1 MSLILDALNRSDREQ
16 DNPGGIPDLHTVH
29 GQVSVAPGVPKSQ
42 VMIWLALAVVFTL
55 LLSTIVFLVVTR
67 NEGSPQRDSVERE
80 AITPAS
86 LDKASSA
93 KSLPVP
99 TQTNATETE
108 PKPNQDTGGDQ
119 NETGRQGSVRN
130 QNAVSKEVRELYQ
143 TQTDAEPA
151 TIVEPEVQPA
161 PTVIQPESAVR
172 QSSVDEDLAR
182 QLWDETRRQMPPRR
196 VKSNRQAEPEP
207 EPLVEDVTDAPLD
220 ETLAGYDDVLFLHE
234 LPTNFQNSIP
244 TLMYALH
251 QYDARTVT
259 INKKVYGEGEE
270 AASGVRIERILA
282 DGILMSFKDREFK
295 LSALSSWVNY

>member
-42 VMIWLALAVVFTL
+42 VMVWLALAVVFTL

-67 NEGSPQRDSVERE
+67 NEDSPQRDTAERE

-86 LDKASSA
+86 LDIASSA
-93 KSLPVP
+93 KALPVP
-99 TQTNATETE
+99 TQTNAAETE
-108 PKPNQDTGGDQ
+108 PKPNQG
-119 NETGRQGSVRN
+119 ETGNRSSVSN
-130 QNAVSKEVRELYQ
+130 QNSVSKEVRELYQ
-143 TQTDAEPA
+143 TQTDAAPA

-182 QLWDETRRQMPPRR
+182 QLWEETRRQMPPRP

-207 EPLVEDVTDAPLD
+207 EPIVEDVIDAPLD

-259 INKKVYGEGEE
+259 INKKIYGEGEE
-270 AASGVRIERILA
+270 AANGVRIERILA